1 MVTGN
6 AFFQGEKFVYQRPF
20 SRQGV
25 RLLLIS
31 NALSN
36 AQQFCMMQYFCR
48 GSFHCLIGT
57 G

>member
-20 SRQGV
+20 FRQGV

-48 GSFHCLIGT
+48 GSFYCLIGT